1 MANLEKNQK
10 IRQLKEQITL
20 EDKRFHRAMKAGR
33 NFYELKEI
41 RQRIKALQKRMEILL
56 LMH

>member
-1 MANLEKNQK
+1 MKSLEKSRK
-10 IRQLKEQITL
+10 IKELKEQITL
-20 EDKRFHRAMKAGR
+20 EDKRFHSAMKAGR

-41 RQRIKALQKRMEILL
+41 HQRVKALQKRMEILL